1 MKRNLIFILIFTM
14 IIGTSCAQDDDIHVV
29 NIPTAATTGA
39 LYPLGSSLAS
49 LLNNNIAN
57 LKASAQASNGGIDN
71 LNLLQSGDAQ
81 ISFAVTSIIHEAVEG
96 INTFDGRPND
106 DIRIIT
112 GLYYNPNQV
121 VVRNDSNINSLKD
134 LKGKKFASGAPGSTT
149 EVETDIHLNA
159 LGINYPDDLKTQYIG
174 FTEATDLI
182 RNKQL
187 DGAWIMSGIP
197 TAAVTEMTST
207 ANSKVIPMDESL
219 IEKLKEKYPWYS
231 NYTIPAGTYENQ
243 EEDILTSAIKMALF
257 TTESM
262 DEDLIYE
269 ITKTFWENID
279 ELKVTNNSLRDLN
292 VEDAIENIGNL
303 KLHPGAIKYYK
314 EIGIMD

>member
-14 IIGTSCAQDDDIHVV
+14 IIGTSCANDDVNVV

-39 LYPLGSSLAS
+39 LYPLGSSLAT
-49 LLNNNIAN
+49 LLNNNIDG

-81 ISFAVTSIIHEAVEG
+81 ISFAVTSIIHEAMEG
-96 INTFDGRPND
+96 INTFEGRPND

-121 VVRNDSNINSLKD
+121 VVRNDSNIDSLDD

-159 LGINYPDDLKTQYIG
+159 LGINYPDELKTQYIG

-207 ANSKVIPMDESL
+207 ANSKVIPMDKSL
-219 IEKLKEKYPWYS
+219 IEKLKKQYPWYS

-243 EEDILTSAIKMALF
+243 KDDILTSAIKMALF

-279 ELKVTNNSLRDLN
+279 ELKVTNNSLRDLS

-303 KLHPGAIKYYK
+303 KLHSGAIKYYK